1 MRSSSVEILYIILL
15 AGAMES
21 TLMSYPHNFTVEDEV
36 DFFEEVYSEPIL
48 KWIMVG
54 FYFLGFF
61 AIVGLGIVTWF
72 ERSGE
77 AGPYRTLI
85 NRLTSNNIEMV
96 SSHIEFN

>member
-1 MRSSSVEILYIILL
+1 
-15 AGAMES
+15 MES
-21 TLMSYPHNFTVEDEV
+21 TLLSYTHNFTIEDEV

-48 KWIMVG
+48 KWIIVG

-96 SSHIEFN
+96 SSHSKIQIDWLVCSFFAIL

>member
-1 MRSSSVEILYIILL
+1 
-15 AGAMES
+15 
-21 TLMSYPHNFTVEDEV
+21 MSYPHNFTVEDEV

-96 SSHIEFN
+96 SSHIEFKLIG

>member
-1 MRSSSVEILYIILL
+1 MRSSSVEISYIILF

>member
-1 MRSSSVEILYIILL
+1 
-15 AGAMES
+15 
-21 TLMSYPHNFTVEDEV
+21 MSYPHNFTVEDEV

-61 AIVGLGIVTWF
+61 AIVGLGIVPWF

-96 SSHIEFN
+96 SSHIEFKLIG